1 MEDEGDVEMLKEV
14 VYMSAHI
21 GEVYDGFVSG
31 VTNRG
36 MFVELP
42 NTVEGMVF
50 ARDLRRPYQLG
61 EQVRIRVL
69 DARPAERQID
79 FAMLRK

>member
-1 MEDEGDVEMLKEV
+1 MLD
-14 VYMSAHI
+14 HI
-21 GEVYDGFVSG
+21 GEEYDGIVSG
-31 VTNRG
+31 VTEVG
-36 MFVELP
+36 VYVELP

-50 ARDLRRPYQLG
+50 ARDLRRQYQLG